1 MKKEVKVGLVGIITV
16 IILFF
21 GINYLKG
28 IHLFKPSVYYYVEF
42 EDINGLSTSSPVFAN
57 GFKIGIVRHI
67 SYDYKKLGHVIVEVE
82 VDDDM
87 RVPKGSTGE
96 LITEMLGTVKMNM
109 KLNMETSDMYEPGD
123 TIPGFAN
130 YGIMGVAATMA
141 PKLDQMLPKLDSI
154 LNSLNHIL
162 ANPALQGTINN
173 AEKLTANLEQTTN
186 HLNRFMSKDLPKL
199 SENLT
204 TITNN
209 FSEIST
215 NLKGINYAGTIDQI
229 NQTLAQVHQLT
240 SKLNS
245 KDNTIGLLLN
255 DPSLYNNLDRTT
267 SNAAILLQDL
277 KEHPKRYVHFSLFGR
292 KDKSEKK

>member
-42 EDINGLSTSSPVFAN
+42 EDINGLATSSPVFAN
-57 GFKIGIVRHI
+57 GFKIGIVRSI
-67 SYDYKKLGHVIVEVE
+67 SYNYQKLGHVIVEVE

-96 LITEMLGTVKMNM
+96 LVTEMLGTVKMNM
-109 KLNMETSDMYEPGD
+109 KLNMETPEMCNPGD
-123 TIPGFAN
+123 TIPGYAN
-130 YGIMGVAATMA
+130 YGIMGVAESMA
-141 PKLDQMLPKLDSI
+141 PKMNQMLPKLDSI
-154 LNSLNHIL
+154 LSSLNKLL
-162 ANPALQGTINN
+162 ANPALEGTLNN

-199 SENLT
+199 SENLNS
-204 TITNN
+204 ITNN
-209 FSEIST
+209 FSEISA
-215 NLKGINYAGTIDQI
+215 NLKGINYAETINQV
-229 NQTLAQVHQLT
+229 NQTLAQVQELT
-240 SKLNS
+240 GKLNS

-255 DPSLYNNLDRTT
+255 DPSLYNNLNRTT
-267 SNAAILLQDL
+267 DNAANLLLDL

-292 KDKSEKK
+292 KYKSEKK